1 MSVELDT
8 ALPSV
13 RIIGG
18 YIREKKDIEFQLT
31 TNEKLTGQIRW
42 QDPLY
47 IGVADA
53 AGKIVLVSRHAIA
66 YLHEKA

>member
-18 YIREKKDIEFQLT
+18 YIREKKEVEFQLT

-42 QDPLY
+42 QDPMY
-47 IGVADA
+47 IGLADA
-53 AGKIVLVSRHAIA
+53 SGKVILVARHVIA
-66 YLHEKA
+66 YLYEKT